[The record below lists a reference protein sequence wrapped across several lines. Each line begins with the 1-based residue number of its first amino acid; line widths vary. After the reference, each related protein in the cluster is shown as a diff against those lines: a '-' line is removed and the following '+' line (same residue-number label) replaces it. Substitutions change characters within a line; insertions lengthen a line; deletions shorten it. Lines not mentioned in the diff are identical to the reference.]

1 MSDITL
7 RPNQQET
14 TPIILPS
21 ERDML
26 PWRRALLTWRD
37 TLNSHRTRINYV
49 ATIERLFSYVGMP
62 QVLEDVTID
71 LLTAWRGMLLERS
84 LLTAGNPERI
94 ASATVNRHLSA
105 ARCFFLFWQGR
116 GRVLMSR
123 DAIYGALKMVKV
135 KTERHYAILSE
146 SEVDAFLDA
155 ATHASPIT
163 SGQDRIGRKTQQRV
177 YRGRD
182 AALGERDAVI
192 LTVALATGLRCDEL
206 HLLDVGSL
214 HEIRVPV
221 KDAHGTPQLDEAGKI
236 CYRSAWILAVHGKG
250 NKDRTVPLSLADAEV
265 VLAAIRRSGRNPAR
279 AADRA
284 DALFLNRRG
293 SRLSTEQIRQIIND
307 AADHAMAAGAIRS
320 GKNISPHSLRHTYA
334 VGLMRGDTSAG
345 RRPATIVEIQ
355 KLLGH
360 ADVKTT
366 QRYLEHTEL
375 EDLVDLAPT
384 ISRAK

>member
-1 MSDITL
+1 MSDIIL
-7 RPNQQET
+7 RPNQSEI
-14 TPIILPS
+14 TPSLPLS
-21 ERDML
+21 IRDMM
-26 PWRRALLTWRD
+26 PWRRAIPLWHDNLK
-37 TLNSHRTRINYV
+37 SHRTRINYV
-49 ATIERLFSYVGMP
+49 ATIEHLFSYAGMP
-62 QVLEDVTID
+62 QMLEEVTSD
-71 LLTAWRGMLLERS
+71 LLKEWCGVLVTRS
-84 LLTAGNPERI
+84 LLAAGNPERI
-94 ASATVNRHLSA
+94 ASATVNRHVSA
-105 ARCFFLFWQGR
+105 ARSFFLYWQES
-116 GRVLMSR
+116 GRVLISL
-123 DAIYGALKMVKV
+123 DAIYGALKMSKV
-135 KTERHYAILSE
+135 KTERHYAILKE
-146 SEVDAFLDA
+146 NEVDAFLDA
-155 ATHASPIT
+155 ALYASPIT

-206 HLLDVGSL
+206 HLLNVGSL
-214 HEIRVPV
+214 SEIHVPV
-221 KDAHGTPQLDEAGKI
+221 KDEHGKPQLDEMGKV
-236 CYRSAWILAVHGKG
+236 CYRSAWVLAAHGKG
-250 NKDRTVPLSLADAEV
+250 NKDRTVPLSLADAAV
-265 VLAAIRRSGRNPAR
+265 VLAAIRVSGRNPAR

-284 DALFLNRRG
+284 DALFPNRRG

-307 AADHAMAAGAIRS
+307 AADHAMAAGSIRS
-320 GKNISPHSLRHTYA
+320 GNNISPHSLRHTYA
-334 VGLMRGDTSAG
+334 VGLMRGDASTG